1 MEAFLEDVNNI
12 LNNGEI
18 PNLYSAAEDISN
30 IMENMREVNKN
41 LPGFKNWGDN
51 DIWLDFL
58 NKCKSNVHIVLAMSP
73 IGDDFKRRLR
83 MFPSLVNCCAIDYF
97 LPWPQEALTS
107 VAQFFLKE
115 IPDLPELNGIV
126 TICVDMQTRVTAL
139 TARYLTE
146 QKRHYYVT
154 PTSYLVLI
162 QAFKDLLAKKRH
174 AIDTIIDK
182 YAKGIGQLASAKQEV
197 GILEEGLK
205 KMLPELEQAKKETA
219 EKIIVVD
226 AKKKE
231 VAEKTK
237 VVEAEEAVA
246 KDKKQKA
253 DAIQKDC
260 EFELSRVMPIYNL
273 AIRAV
278 A

>member
-126 TICVDMQTRVTAL
+126 TICVDM
-139 TARYLTE
+139 
-146 QKRHYYVT
+146 
-154 PTSYLVLI
+154 
-162 QAFKDLLAKKRH
+162 
-174 AIDTIIDK
+174 
-182 YAKGIGQLASAKQEV
+182 
-197 GILEEGLK
+197 
-205 KMLPELEQAKKETA
+205 
-219 EKIIVVD
+219 
-226 AKKKE
+226 
-231 VAEKTK
+231 
-237 VVEAEEAVA
+237 
-246 KDKKQKA
+246 
-253 DAIQKDC
+253 
-260 EFELSRVMPIYNL
+260 
-273 AIRAV
+273 
-278 A
+278 